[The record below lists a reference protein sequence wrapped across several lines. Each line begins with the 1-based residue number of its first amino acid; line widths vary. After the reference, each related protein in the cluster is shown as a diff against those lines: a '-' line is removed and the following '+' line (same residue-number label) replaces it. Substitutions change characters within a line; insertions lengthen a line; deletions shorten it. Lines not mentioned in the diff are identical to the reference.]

1 MSKLYALLG
10 VEKGVTAVIGS
21 GGKTGLL
28 AKLCQELPG
37 TVILCTS
44 TRIYPFDLPLITERV
59 DGLPFDKVCMG
70 TPAEQGKLAAPQQ
83 SFEELAELADYVL
96 VEADGSRHLPFKA
109 HLPHEPV
116 IPSCARQTIQVVGT
130 WALGRPVSEAVH
142 RPERFMELSGCSW
155 DDPVTPETLANVL
168 NAENLAD
175 LILLNGPENPEL
187 QNLLRMPY
195 VTAEIVT
202 LNLTAPLQ

>member
-59 DGLPFDKVCMG
+59 
-70 TPAEQGKLAAPQQ
+70 
-83 SFEELAELADYVL
+83 
-96 VEADGSRHLPFKA
+96 
-109 HLPHEPV
+109 
-116 IPSCARQTIQVVGT
+116 
-130 WALGRPVSEAVH
+130 
-142 RPERFMELSGCSW
+142 
-155 DDPVTPETLANVL
+155 ETLPAHIEEWADKIYASQQYNFMKWDILTTVIGGPRPDEHWNAVALSQKDAQTFEAEVARL
-168 NAENLAD
+168 NAYFE
-175 LILLNGPENPEL
+175 
-187 QNLLRMPY
+187 R
-195 VTAEIVT
+195 TAEKMDRFIRT
-202 LNLTAPLQ
+202 LG